1 MFSCE
6 FCKIFKKV
14 FITEKE
20 TLAQVFFCEFC
31 EISYSTIFTEHLQKS
46 ASEQRSW
53 TKS

>member
-14 FITEKE
+14 FITEI
-20 TLAQVFFCEFC
+20 FFCEFC
-31 EISYSTIFTEHLQKS
+31 DISYSTIFTEHLQKS